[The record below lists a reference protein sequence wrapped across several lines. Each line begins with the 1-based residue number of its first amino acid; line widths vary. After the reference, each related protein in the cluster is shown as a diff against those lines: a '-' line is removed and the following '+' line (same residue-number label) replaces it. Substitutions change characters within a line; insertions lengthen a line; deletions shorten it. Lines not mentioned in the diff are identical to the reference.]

1 MFIIDYYFSLHFSY
15 FFSLSYFYLSQLY
28 IPILSRIHTSTL
40 PTNLTFLPNYTP
52 STHKKTLSPSYNS
65 FIVFCLF
72 YFQFVTSSSVSYRY
86 QMTIASP

>member
-15 FFSLSYFYLSQLY
+15 FFSLSYYYLSQHYTPSLF
-28 IPILSRIHTSTL
+28 RFHTSTL
-40 PTNLTFLPNYTP
+40 PTDLTFRPNHKP

-72 YFQFVTSSSVSYRY
+72 YFQFVTSSSISYRY